1 MVLIGNSGIVNVTA
15 RETYSLFNLFGDLG
29 GLFEF
34 FLIIG
39 GFIVQNFSNMKL
51 NSLLAN
57 RLYYWPK
64 SEEFNSDEF
73 YKPKEEKKKLK
84 LYSKIPLLKYLGC

>member
-1 MVLIGNSGIVNVTA
+1 MLMDNLNTVNVTA
-15 RETYSLFNLFGDLG
+15 RETYSLFDLFGDIG
-29 GLFEF
+29 GLYEF
-34 FLIIG
+34 FLITGNLVI
-39 GFIVQNFSNMKL
+39 QYFSHMKL

-64 SEEFNSDEF
+64 SEEFNADEF
-73 YKPKEEKKKLK
+73 SKPKEEQKKLR

>member
-1 MVLIGNSGIVNVTA
+1 MLLIEAKNTVTVTT

-39 GFIVQNFSNMKL
+39 GFIVQYFSNMKL

-64 SEEFNSDEF
+64 SEEFNADE
-73 YKPKEEKKKLK
+73 LA
-84 LYSKIPLLKYLGC
+84 